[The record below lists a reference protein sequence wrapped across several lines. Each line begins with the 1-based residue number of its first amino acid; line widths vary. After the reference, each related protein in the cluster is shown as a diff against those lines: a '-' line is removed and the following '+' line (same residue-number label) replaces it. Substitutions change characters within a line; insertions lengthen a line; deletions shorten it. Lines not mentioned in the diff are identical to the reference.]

1 MNINSSLKFH
11 NESYKPLI
19 FLDKWPNGDVIHT
32 IDYENNLI
40 LQKPSAFGHNI
51 LRWNKWDR
59 QIAKA
64 IVQNQPQKNFTGR
77 QQLILKLSSF
87 KILS

>member
-1 MNINSSLKFH
+1 MNINSSIKLN
-11 NESYKPLI
+11 NESYKSLI

-32 IDYENNLI
+32 ADYESHLI

-59 QIAKA
+59 QIANA
-64 IVQNQPQKNFTGR
+64 IVQNLPQKNFTGKTSTYIKIKF
-77 QQLILKLSSF
+77 LESF
-87 KILS
+87 S